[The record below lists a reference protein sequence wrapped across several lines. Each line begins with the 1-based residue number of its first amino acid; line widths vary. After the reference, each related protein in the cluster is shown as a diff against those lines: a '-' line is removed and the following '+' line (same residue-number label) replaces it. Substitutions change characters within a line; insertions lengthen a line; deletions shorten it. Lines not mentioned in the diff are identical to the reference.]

1 MRVYDTPGLD
11 FKLGIKDLFN
21 NIKSI
26 VENKLNSNNPDEF
39 INCIWYCI
47 SGNRFQDDES
57 DFIKEIM
64 KLYSSSYLPII
75 IVFLQTGEDASDNL
89 KNEIIK
95 IFKEAKEENLL
106 KQAKFC
112 RIISEDICDRKKVI
126 FEATGFKELLNLTK
140 NGIKNS
146 VESALYENIKKRI
159 KNSSFE
165 FTGVINKS
173 IDEVFE
179 DDVEYLSKQ
188 KKLLDKILNHDNKI
202 EENENSNENNNNEEE
217 NDIMGESQYE
227 KNNYYENFTLF
238 MSQKLEE
245 VNQIIKNNYSLAR
258 QTTIFKKKIQENLQ
272 IFKKLLI
279 NWESYKK
286 FYENLITKESNI
298 LSKRIIEKQNEID
311 FKKKSKI
318 SQKGYQWDKICR
330 EEIDSR
336 YKIFSYLEL
345 YKNAFAILSQGCL
358 INFKKNVNDL
368 FDEIINKKEN
378 TDLLLNKAKKCV
390 NNLIEDIKIDFDEE
404 KKKIKKEEKKN

>member
-1 MRVYDTPGLD
+1 
-11 FKLGIKDLFN
+11 
-21 NIKSI
+21 
-26 VENKLNSNNPDEF
+26 
-39 INCIWYCI
+39 
-47 SGNRFQDDES
+47 
-57 DFIKEIM
+57 M

-75 IVFLQTGEDASDNL
+75 IVFLQMGEDASDNL

-202 EENENSNENNNNEEE
+202 EENENSDENNNIEEE

-238 MSQKLEE
+238 MSQKLEKM
-245 VNQIIKNNYSLAR
+245 NQIIKNNYSLAR

-286 FYENLITKESNI
+286 FYENIINKESNI